1 MRIPGAL
8 KRCGKTAVDEANV
21 CVTSAADDLD
31 EGVCVHL
38 LPLPSK
44 DSAAHPGSA
53 QQVLQRGVLP
63 VPPSN
68 SSLSEG
74 KLKKTG
80 LRTDPY

>member
-8 KRCGKTAVDEANV
+8 KRCGKTAADEANV

-38 LPLPSK
+38 LPLCSK

-53 QQVLQRGVLP
+53 QQVLQRGGGCL
-63 VPPSN
+63 
-68 SSLSEG
+68 
-74 KLKKTG
+74 
-80 LRTDPY
+80 